1 MGSRLLLLTDLNG
14 RLQQVNALEITPDR
28 SMIAA
33 AGEPAR
39 PPAAP
44 GTGDTGHGRLWAR
57 AGGRRSSPAHSLLQ
71 ATSTSACTTSIP
83 TTPTPSL
90 TTMA

>member
-39 PPAAP
+39 PPADP
-44 GTGDTGHGRLWAR
+44 GTGTGQGDGGHPLPGRCCRL
-57 AGGRRSSPAHSLLQ
+57 PAH
-71 ATSTSACTTSIP
+71 P
-83 TTPTPSL
+83 HV
-90 TTMA
+90 